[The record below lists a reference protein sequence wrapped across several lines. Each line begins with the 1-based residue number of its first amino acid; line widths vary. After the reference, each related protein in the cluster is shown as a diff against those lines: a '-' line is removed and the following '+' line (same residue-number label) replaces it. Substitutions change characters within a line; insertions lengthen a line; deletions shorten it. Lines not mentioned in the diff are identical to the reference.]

1 MFEFASYLF
10 LVAAFPNSLL
20 YPSLYGLITT
30 LAAVIGSSYVGKLV
44 DKYPRL
50 AVVRTSLM
58 LQKLSIIASSV
69 CFYVLLRNGSQSPIQ
84 NNLLFSGIV
93 ALGCLLKLS
102 STANDIAIEKD

>member
-1 MFEFASYLF
+1 MFEFASFLF
-10 LVAAFPNSLL
+10 LVKAFPNSLL

-50 AVVRTSLM
+50 TVVRTSLM
-58 LQKLSIIASSV
+58 LQKLSIIASSAF
-69 CFYVLLRNGSQSPIQ
+69 FYILIRNGSQHPIQ
-84 NNLLFSGIV
+84 NNLLFSGILV
-93 ALGCLLKLS
+93 LGCLLKLS

>member
-10 LVAAFPNSLL
+10 LIAAFPNSLL
-20 YPSLYGLITT
+20 YPSLYGLITI
-30 LAAVIGSSYVGKLV
+30 LSAVIGSSYVGKLV

-58 LQKLSIIASSV
+58 LQKLSIIASSAF
-69 CFYVLLRNGSQSPIQ
+69 FYILIRNGSQHPIQ
-84 NNLLFSGIV
+84 NNLLFSGILV
-93 ALGCLLKLS
+93 LGCLLKLS